1 MAGMWHLKRHEG
13 LRKKHLKSPNNC
25 CIIWGLEYN
34 NDNRIIIIIFGGGI
48 SMQRQYKLY
57 RIDKD
62 ATDDTLSLLSKY
74 NFVKL
79 SDYIVAIQYDYLNNG
94 YKELLESMS
103 NVMVSQYI
111 FTTSVFYKLL
121 TYFVSNELRV
131 YEIKLSAVFE
141 EDNLNLLNSINKIN
155 RKEDIENSLSSLL
168 EILKWYNYDEGIDIS
183 HMSFGMKYITKYCR
197 FHFFNNG
204 ILAIDSEDIIQ
215 PLVAL
220 LKNVM

>member
-1 MAGMWHLKRHEG
+1 
-13 LRKKHLKSPNNC
+13 
-25 CIIWGLEYN
+25 
-34 NDNRIIIIIFGGGI
+34 
-48 SMQRQYKLY
+48 MQRQYKLD

-62 ATDDTLSLLSKY
+62 ATDDTFSLLSKY

-131 YEIKLSAVFE
+131 YEIELSAVF
-141 EDNLNLLNSINKIN
+141 
-155 RKEDIENSLSSLL
+155 
-168 EILKWYNYDEGIDIS
+168 
-183 HMSFGMKYITKYCR
+183 
-197 FHFFNNG
+197 
-204 ILAIDSEDIIQ
+204 
-215 PLVAL
+215 
-220 LKNVM
+220 